1 MAKEEVSIVIRA
13 KDLASR
19 VFSGVAGGLKRVK
32 VSAAGLRTAFLAVI
46 ASAGGLVFAFKK
58 LFDTGSGVL
67 ETQSKFNTVFGA
79 SAERMDEF
87 NKEFART
94 AGLTKTV
101 GQELLATTGSIVQ
114 GLGFSTD
121 ASADFSKAV
130 LRLAGDLGSFNNIPT
145 AETARAIQAALTGER
160 EQLKR
165 LGIVVREADVK
176 QRALALSG
184 GNAARAATEQV
195 RATASLQ
202 LITER
207 AGKAVGDL
215 NRTQHSAE
223 NRSKQVKAAFA
234 DQFNQL
240 STDLMPVLVE
250 LLPLFEELANKAEA
264 ATKRVAGFITVLFDL
279 AGLTNSTLRKQ
290 LAAFGNLAAGQR
302 QGLVDQLRKEIGIK
316 QADIVRLQGPDRD
329 VGGLGRGIALASAI
343 QEEVE
348 QLQIALD
355 VLETNM
361 ARLKDTSD
369 ETAPAVDKVV
379 DALKGGR
386 PADPMVD
393 ALKGGRPADPTF
405 AIGAPLQF
413 GRSVRRS
420 PFFRNDITRGNEL
433 TEIVRRQGEAEAERL
448 AEEAKTAAQELDVLG
463 RSVAT
468 NFSQMA
474 TAAISGSEQMEQAVI
489 AAFTNILS
497 SIPGV
502 TGLGGA
508 LIGAVGGLFGG
519 LFGRKREPTPVKIED
534 ISDRAVEKQRRS
546 APDVHITIVDPRT
559 NTRRILQDIR
569 SLEARDGVSRTPAS
583 FG

>member
-1 MAKEEVSIVIRA
+1 MPDEKVSIVIRA

-79 SAERMDEF
+79 SAGRMDEF

-114 GLGFSTD
+114 GLGFSTG

-215 NRTQHSAE
+215 NRTQDSAE
-223 NRSKQVKAAFA
+223 NRSKRVKAAFA

-264 ATKRVAGFITVLFDL
+264 ATKRVAGFITTLFDL
-279 AGLTNSTLRKQ
+279 AGITSSTIRNELRVFKDLPSDERRADLITNLRAEIATKRGDIEG
-290 LAAFGNLAAGQR
+290 LSNIAGLSP
-302 QGLVDQLRKEIGIK
+302 G
-316 QADIVRLQGPDRD
+316 
-329 VGGLGRGIALASAI
+329 AI
-343 QEEVE
+343 QKLAEKREALIKE
-348 QLQIALD
+348 TDDLQIALGIM
-355 VLETNM
+355 ETTM
-361 ARLKDTSD
+361 ARLKDTADSVD
-369 ETAPAVDKVV
+369 DVVNALNAGPA
-379 DALKGGR
+379 R
-386 PADPMVD
+386 PAD
-393 ALKGGRPADPTF
+393 
-405 AIGAPLQF
+405 PLQF

-420 PFFRNDITRGNEL
+420 PFFRNDITGGNEL
-433 TEIVRRQGEAEAERL
+433 TEIVRRQREAEAERL

-534 ISDRAVEKQRRS
+534 ISDRAVEKQRRTGLER
-546 APDVHITIVDPRT
+546 VEITIIDPRT

-569 SLEARDGVSRTPAS
+569 SLEARDGVSRIPAS